1 MTKPGE
7 SNVKTIASLMAAALL
22 VGGGLAHAQRVTS
35 PAGPDMDSARG
46 EAYDGPKARIVVA
59 DFEDKMS
66 SSGQYRSEYGRGMSD
81 MLKTA
86 LFQTNRYVLLERE
99 KMAAVEAERARRTAR
114 NAPAKV
120 EIEDADIVVTAA
132 ITGFDAESGGADI
145 GKNVGGSLGTFL
157 GAVTGSFRQAR
168 VAMDIRMI
176 DVDTGRVIAATSVE
190 ATANSYGGGST
201 GGAMGGALSGFSR
214 GPMEGAIRQM
224 IQQAVSFVVGR
235 TPQTYYR
242 YQ

>member
-1 MTKPGE
+1 M
-7 SNVKTIASLMAAALL
+7 KTLAIVITVASLAGA
-22 VGGGLAHAQRVTS
+22 GLAYGQSRVTS
-35 PAGPDMDSARG
+35 PGGPDMDSARG

-86 LFQTNRYVLLERE
+86 LFQTNRYILLERE

-114 NAPAKV
+114 KAPPKV

-132 ITGFDAESGGADI
+132 ITGFDAESGGADLSR
-145 GKNVGGSLGTFL
+145 NVGGALGSFL
-157 GAVTGSFRQAR
+157 GAVTGSMRQSR
-168 VAMDIRMI
+168 VAMDIRLI

-190 ATANSYGGGST
+190 GTASSFGGSSAGGKMGGG
-201 GGAMGGALSGFSR
+201 LSAFAK
-214 GPMEGAIRQM
+214 GPMEAAIRQM
-224 IQQAVSFVVGR
+224 IQEAVGFVVGR

>member
-1 MTKPGE
+1 M
-7 SNVKTIASLMAAALL
+7 KTLAIALTAAALL
-22 VGGGLAHAQRVTS
+22 AGAGLGHAQRITS
-35 PAGPDMDSARG
+35 PGGPDMDSARG

-66 SSGQYRSEYGRGMSD
+66 SAGQYRAEYGRGMSD

-86 LFQTNRYVLLERE
+86 LFQTSRYILLERE
-99 KMAAVEAERARRTAR
+99 KMAAVEAERARRAAR
-114 NAPAKV
+114 RAPAAV

-132 ITGFDAESGGADI
+132 ITGFDADSSGADF
-145 GKNVGGSLGTFL
+145 GRNVGGPIGGLL
-157 GAVTGSFRQAR
+157 GAVTGSFRQSR
-168 VAMDIRMI
+168 VAMDIRLI

-190 ATANSYGGGST
+190 GTASSFGGSST
-201 GGAMGGALSGFSR
+201 GGPMGGALSGFAR

-224 IQQAVSFVVGR
+224 IQQAVAFIVGR
-235 TPQTYYR
+235 TPATYYR

>member
-1 MTKPGE
+1 MKAL
-7 SNVKTIASLMAAALL
+7 SIAILAASL
-22 VGGGLAHAQRVTS
+22 LACPPGANAQRITS
-35 PAGPDMDSARG
+35 PVGPDMDSARG

-99 KMAAVEAERARRTAR
+99 KMAAVEAERARRVAR
-114 NAPAKV
+114 KAPPKV

-145 GKNVGGSLGTFL
+145 GRSVGGSLGSFL

-168 VAMDIRMI
+168 VAMDIRLI

-190 ATANSYGGGST
+190 ANASSFGASSAGGP
-201 GGAMGGALSGFSR
+201 MGGALSGFSK
-214 GPMEGAIRQM
+214 GPMEGAIRSM
-224 IQQAVSFVVGR
+224 IQQAVSFIVTR